1 MGKLAVLA
9 GKGALPV
16 ALSEAR
22 PDALMFSLFGMPH
35 DLGRPTLEHRFE
47 KLGGL
52 LEDMNDRGVTEVVMA
67 GAMPRPQIDLAQLD
81 GFMMANAARLQA
93 AFQMGDDTLLRL
105 FISMFEEQG
114 IKVRGAHEI
123 LPDLTIGQGAVV
135 GKQPDANQ
143 MRDIEKAAEL
153 LKALAPHD
161 LGQGVVVAA
170 GLCLGI
176 ETLQG
181 TDALLNFVAQTP
193 KHLVRQPG
201 VFVKAP
207 KVGQDLRVDMP
218 TIGPDTIEAA
228 AAAGLAGIAVAAERV
243 ILLER
248 VQTIAAAE
256 KAGLFL
262 YGLEGI

>member
-16 ALSEAR
+16 ALSDAR
-22 PDALMFSLFGMPH
+22 PDALLFTLAGMSH
-35 DLGRPTLEHRFE
+35 DLSRPTFEHRFE

-52 LEDMNDRGVTEVVMA
+52 IQDMKDRGATEVVMA
-67 GAMPRPQIDLAQLD
+67 GGMPRPQIDISALD
-81 GFMMANAARLQA
+81 AFMMANAARLQA
-93 AFQMGDDTLLRL
+93 AFQQGDDTLLRL
-105 FISMFEEQG
+105 FISLFEEQG

-123 LPDLTIGQGAVV
+123 LPELTIGQGAVV
-135 GKQPDANQ
+135 GPSPTADQ
-143 MRDIEKAAEL
+143 MRDIEKAADL
-153 LKALAPHD
+153 LKALSPHD
-161 LGQGVVVAA
+161 LGQGAVVSA

-181 TDALLNFVAQTP
+181 TDALLQFVAETP

-201 VFVKAP
+201 VFVKVP
-207 KVGQDLRVDMP
+207 KSGQDLRVDMP
-218 TIGPDTIEAA
+218 AIGPGTIEKVI
-228 AAAGLAGIAVAAERV
+228 AAGLAGIALAAHRV

-248 VQTIAAAE
+248 AKTIAAAE

-262 YGLEGI
+262 YGLEGL